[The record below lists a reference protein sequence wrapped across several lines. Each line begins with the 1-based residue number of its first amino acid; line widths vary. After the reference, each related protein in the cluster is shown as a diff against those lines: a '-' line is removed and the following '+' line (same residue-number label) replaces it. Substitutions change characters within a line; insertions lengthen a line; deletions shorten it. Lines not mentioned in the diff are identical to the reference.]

1 MKGLQT
7 GAAYGARTME
17 SADADFTRALR
28 HILVAVRCRATAEE
42 RDDCPGLL
50 RVAEQHLNDG
60 YALLMAGLDY
70 AE

>member
-1 MKGLQT
+1 LDDLRDGVDE
-7 GAAYGARTME
+7 GAETME
-17 SADADFTRALR
+17 SADADFTKALR

-50 RVAEQHLNDG
+50 RVAEKHLDDG